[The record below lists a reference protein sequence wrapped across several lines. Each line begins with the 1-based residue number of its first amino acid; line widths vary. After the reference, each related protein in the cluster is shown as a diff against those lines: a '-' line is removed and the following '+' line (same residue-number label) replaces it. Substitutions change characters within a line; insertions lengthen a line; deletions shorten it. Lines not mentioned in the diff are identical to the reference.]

1 MEKNDKDF
9 SPQESLLLI
18 RSMIE
23 TTRHSIS
30 DHSHYYLLW
39 GWAVMIGCI
48 VQYLLMSV
56 FKYPHH
62 YYAWFITL
70 LALVIQIFFII
81 KDKKKERVKT
91 FINEAN
97 SQLWMIIGFS
107 FIALFFIF
115 GKMGWMYC
123 FPIYIL
129 LYGIGTSVSGSLIKF
144 KPLIIGGIANIALS
158 IITVYLRYDLQILM
172 TALAILISYIIPGHL
187 LHLHYRKTNLHNY
200 ATEG

>member
-1 MEKNDKDF
+1 MKKNEEEF
-9 SPQESLLLI
+9 SPEDSLLLI

-23 TTRHSIS
+23 TTKHSIS

-39 GWAVMIGCI
+39 GWAVMIGCVI
-48 VQYLLMSV
+48 QYFLMSV
-56 FKYPHH
+56 IKSPHH
-62 YYAWFITL
+62 YYAWLITP
-70 LALVIQIFFII
+70 LALILQIIFII

-97 SQLWMIIGFS
+97 AHLWTIIGLS

-115 GKMGWMYC
+115 SKTGWMYC

-144 KPLIIGGIANIALS
+144 KPLIIGGVANMVLS
-158 IITVYLRYDLQILM
+158 AITVYLRYDLQILM
-172 TALAILISYIIPGHL
+172 TAFAILISYIIPGHL
-187 LHLHYRKTNLHNY
+187 LRLHYRKTNLN
-200 ATEG
+200 